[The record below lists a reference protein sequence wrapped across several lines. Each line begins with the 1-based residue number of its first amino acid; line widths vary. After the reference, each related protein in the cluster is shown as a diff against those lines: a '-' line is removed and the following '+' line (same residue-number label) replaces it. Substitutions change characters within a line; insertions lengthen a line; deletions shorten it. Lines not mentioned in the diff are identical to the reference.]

1 MKKEAIMIKNIFRNR
16 IFTYYFLVFIT
27 FTVFIVLFQ
36 YYRERE
42 FRRDRLKAILENVSL
57 TAHNYIED
65 RGMNQSTGYD
75 SLDDLLNIIPVPNLR
90 LTLIDKEGNVLY
102 DSDVEDYRSMVN
114 HINRPE
120 VREAIKAE
128 GGSSVRQSSST
139 GKKYFYY
146 AFNFE
151 DYFIRA
157 AAEYTFEVRSSLKID
172 KLFLIF
178 IIVMFLVVLIALIS
192 INERMGQAIRQLKN
206 FAASAVEERELKDIE
221 FPKNELGNIGMQILD
236 IYNEL
241 KRTRDELLTEQQK
254 IFRHLQ
260 TMEEGVAVFSPGK
273 ELLISNNAFIQ
284 NANLLSGSTLQSPS
298 DVLNIKEIKPLM
310 DYLRQ
315 KSNELKLEIA
325 NEVPYKEIVCHKKN
339 KYFLVRANVFKDN
352 SFEIIIKDITK
363 SEKNR
368 VLKQELTSNIAHEL
382 RTPVTSI
389 MGYLETV
396 LNTDIDPEQGRLF
409 LSRTRDQAMRLA
421 ELIDHIS
428 VLNKL
433 EEGKGFYE
441 IENISVHDVVS
452 GVVDSMRM
460 KLESKNMTVNID
472 LDKDLRIK
480 SNKILMHSIYQNLI
494 ENTINYAGV
503 NVKIQ
508 TGLYYEDDN
517 YYYFRYSNDGKSIPD
532 RHIPR
537 LFERFYR
544 IDEGRS
550 RKKGGTGLGLAIVK
564 HAVQFHRGQITAKNL
579 EGGGIEFLFSIS
591 KNLQGFN

>member
-1 MKKEAIMIKNIFRNR
+1 MKKNPVMIKNIFRNR

-27 FTVFIVLFQ
+27 FTIFIVLFQ

-42 FRRDRLKAILENVSL
+42 YRRDRLKAILENVSL
-57 TAHNYIED
+57 TADNYIREKGMD
-65 RGMNQSTGYD
+65 RATGYD
-75 SLDDLLNIIPVPNLR
+75 SLDALMEILPVPDLR

-102 DSDVEDYRSMVN
+102 DSDVGDYRSMAN
-114 HINRPE
+114 HIRRPE
-120 VREAIKAE
+120 VRDAIKDKT
-128 GGSSVRQSSST
+128 GFSVRQSSST

-146 AFNFE
+146 AFNFD

-157 AAEYTFEVRSSLKID
+157 AAEYTFEIRSSLKID
-172 KLFLIF
+172 KLFLLF
-178 IIVMFLVVLIALIS
+178 IIVMFLVVLIALIY
-192 INERMGQAIRQLKN
+192 INERMGLAIRQLKN
-206 FAASAVEERELKDIE
+206 FAASAVEEKELKDIE
-221 FPKNELGNIGMQILD
+221 FPKNELGNTGMQILE

-260 TMEEGVAVFSPGK
+260 TMEEGVAVFSPSR
-273 ELLISNNAFIQ
+273 ELLISNNSFVQ
-284 NANLLSGSTLQSPS
+284 NANLLSGSTLKSPS
-298 DVLNIKEIKPLM
+298 DILNLKEIRPLM
-310 DYLRQ
+310 DYLGK
-315 KSNELKLEIA
+315 KSTELKLDIGG
-325 NEVPYKEIVCHKKN
+325 EVPYREIVCHKKN

-389 MGYLETV
+389 MGYLETL
-396 LNTDIDPEQGRLF
+396 LNTEIDPGQARLF

-441 IENISVHDVVS
+441 IENISVYDVVS
-452 GVVDSMRM
+452 GVVDSMKMR
-460 KLESKNMTVNID
+460 LESKNMTVDID
-472 LDKDLRIK
+472 LDKNLRI
-480 SNKILMHSIYQNLI
+480 SGNKILMHSIYQNLI

-503 NVKIQ
+503 NVTIY
-508 TGLYYEDDN
+508 TGLYFEDSN

-564 HAVQFHRGQITAKNL
+564 HAVQFHRGQISVKNL

-591 KNLQGFN
+591 KNLQGFD